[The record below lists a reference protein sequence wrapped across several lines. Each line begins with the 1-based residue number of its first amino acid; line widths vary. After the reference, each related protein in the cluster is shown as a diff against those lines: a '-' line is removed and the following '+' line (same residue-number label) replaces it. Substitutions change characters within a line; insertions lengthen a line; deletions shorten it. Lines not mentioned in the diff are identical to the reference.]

1 MGLCYVV
8 ELRTAVDS
16 KRGRCRSSPLWGW
29 GHIGCESEAAFA
41 DSVSHTFSPLI
52 LLFGGGSADNEEL
65 I

>member
-1 MGLCYVV
+1 MLWCIALTLVRREAAVV
-8 ELRTAVDS
+8 HLPC
-16 KRGRCRSSPLWGW
+16 GGW

-52 LLFGGGSADNEEL
+52 LLFGGGSADIEEL